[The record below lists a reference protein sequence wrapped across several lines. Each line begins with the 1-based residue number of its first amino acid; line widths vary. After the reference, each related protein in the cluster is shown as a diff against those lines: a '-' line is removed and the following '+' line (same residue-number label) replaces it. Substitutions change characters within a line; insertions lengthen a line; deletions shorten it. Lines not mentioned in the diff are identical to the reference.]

1 MKQGTMNILFFV
13 LKTKL
18 LKNGEAPVLMR
29 ITINGSYDDARIQRS
44 VPLNLWNAAKGCS
57 KGRDRA
63 SIALN
68 TYIAELHARALEK
81 HKELVLEQAL
91 ITPKLI
97 LKRVFGKDT
106 EMRTLLGTMQ
116 DGIKEMET
124 LTGIDYSPVTI
135 NRYKNVVKKLQRLI
149 PSYYGKEDITFH
161 ELTPEFIRAFDIYLK
176 TEGGLC
182 RNTIVRYMKC
192 FKKFTNMAL
201 AKEWMRKNP
210 FYGYKMEQDET
221 DPVFLTYDELQ
232 AVMKKKFTIPR
243 LELVRDIFVFACFTG
258 LAFSDV
264 ATLSGENLVQDNL
277 GDWWIRKGRVKL
289 EHRRKAS
296 SISNIPLLPV
306 PLAILEKYRE
316 HPICVKKGCCLPV
329 MCNQKMNS
337 YLKEIADFCGI
348 KKNLTTHVARHTFG
362 TTVTLANNV
371 PLQDVSV
378 MLGHA
383 STRMTQH
390 YARVMNSSLKEAMNN
405 VKERLECNGI
415 HINRAR
421 MDCGS
426 CSEEIVDTVKAH
438 CKYFYIRANRC
449 SAFYDDMFALRGWKA
464 EEINGIRFE
473 LNSIVVEKWKGKP
486 YRLVIQRQ
494 RRTDDIRELWEGE
507 YTYRCILTNDFESD
521 IRDVVEFYNLC
532 GGKERI
538 LDDMNNG
545 FGWKHLPKS
554 FMAEN
559 AVYLLMTALIRNF
572 YKTIIRKLNVKDF
585 GLSIS
590 SRIKTFVFKS
600 LLSAKV

>member
-176 TEGGLC
+176 TEAGLC

-232 AVMKKKFTIPR
+232 TVMKKKFTIPR

-258 LAFSDV
+258 LSFIDIKQLTAEHIVKDREGNF
-264 ATLSGENLVQDNL
+264 
-277 GDWWIRKGRVKL
+277 WIRKARQKT
-289 EHRRKAS
+289 KNMC
-296 SISNIPLLPV
+296 NIPLLDI
-306 PLAILEKYRE
+306 PLAIIEKYKDN
-316 HPICVKKGCCLPV
+316 PKCQKQNVLLPV
-329 MCNQKMNS
+329 PCNQKMNS
-337 YLKEIADFCGI
+337 YLKEISDLCGI
-348 KKNLTTHVARHTFG
+348 HKEISTHTARHSYATS
-362 TTVTLANNV
+362 VCLANGVSIENV
-371 PLQDVSV
+371 AK
-378 MLGHA
+378 MLGH
-383 STRMTQH
+383 SNINMTKR
-390 YARVMNSSLKEAMNN
+390 YARVLDQSILNDMQKVGNN
-405 VKERLECNGI
+405 LFV
-415 HINRAR
+415 
-421 MDCGS
+421 
-426 CSEEIVDTVKAH
+426 
-438 CKYFYIRANRC
+438 
-449 SAFYDDMFALRGWKA
+449 
-464 EEINGIRFE
+464 
-473 LNSIVVEKWKGKP
+473 
-486 YRLVIQRQ
+486 
-494 RRTDDIRELWEGE
+494 
-507 YTYRCILTNDFESD
+507 SD
-521 IRDVVEFYNLC
+521 I
-532 GGKERI
+532 
-538 LDDMNNG
+538 
-545 FGWKHLPKS
+545 
-554 FMAEN
+554 
-559 AVYLLMTALIRNF
+559 
-572 YKTIIRKLNVKDF
+572 
-585 GLSIS
+585 
-590 SRIKTFVFKS
+590 
-600 LLSAKV
+600 